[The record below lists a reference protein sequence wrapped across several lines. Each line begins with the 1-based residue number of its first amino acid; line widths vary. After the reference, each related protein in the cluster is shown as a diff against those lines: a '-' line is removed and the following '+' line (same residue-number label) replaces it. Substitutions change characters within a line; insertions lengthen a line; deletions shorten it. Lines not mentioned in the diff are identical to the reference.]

1 MNYREWSPPSA
12 LSPWVACLWTL
23 QAPAD
28 ESPRALYP
36 DGRCELIWH
45 RAAPPQIQGADGQW
59 QTQGRLLFAGQGR
72 QALRLWAREPMDC
85 IGLRLQPA
93 ASAALGDYGAE
104 RLQAA
109 RDQVLNLPD
118 TASGWQAI
126 LAQQDWTRLR
136 EQLQPLDAAI
146 VQACEL
152 LDGQD
157 GVGPVAG
164 LAQQLGLS
172 LRSLQLRFA
181 RAVGLSPKEYARIRR
196 LQATLRLLDES
207 AHSLADTAHQAG
219 YADQAHAHRDL
230 RDFTGLTPARLRRA
244 LQAAREGDQTLALA
258 AAFVRGR

>member
-1 MNYREWSPPSA
+1 MNYREWSPPPA

-28 ESPRALYP
+28 EAPRALYP

-45 RAAPPQIQGADGQW
+45 RAVPPQIQGADGQW
-59 QTQGRLLFAGQGR
+59 RTQGRLLFAGQGR

-93 ASAALGDYGAE
+93 ASAALGIGGAE

-118 TASGWQAI
+118 SESAWQAI
-126 LAQQDWTRLR
+126 LAQQDWSGLR
-136 EQLQPLDAAI
+136 AQLQPLDAAI
-146 VQACEL
+146 VNACES
-152 LDGQD
+152 LDARD
-157 GVGPVAG
+157 GVCTVAA
-164 LAQQLGLS
+164 LAQEQALS
-172 LRSLQLRFA
+172 LRSLQLRFQ

-196 LQATLRLLDES
+196 LQATLRLLDDGE
-207 AHSLADTAHQAG
+207 HSLADTAHQAG

-230 RDFTGLTPARLRRA
+230 RGFTGLTPARLRRA

-258 AAFVRGR
+258 AAFVRGA